1 MISVIAVM
9 GFFLLG
15 GWDKSFEIVLIEGT
29 QITMAVFEPPNM
41 PSFQASFEAYYRIMS
56 AF

>member
-1 MISVIAVM
+1 M

-41 PSFQASFEAYYRIMS
+41 PSFPASFEAYYTIMS